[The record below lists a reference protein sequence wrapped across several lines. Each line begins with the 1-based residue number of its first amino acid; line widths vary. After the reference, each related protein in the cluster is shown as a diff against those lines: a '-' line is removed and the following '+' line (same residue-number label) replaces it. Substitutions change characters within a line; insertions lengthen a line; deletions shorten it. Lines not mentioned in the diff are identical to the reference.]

1 MSPAGREMESGDKQM
16 SDTRKRRSTV
26 ILLFELLRDIMVFI
40 DLELKLA
47 IAEFRRNIGSAKRG
61 VILMAIGL
69 FLLLLSLLIL
79 TFSAIA
85 ALAIVLP
92 LWLASL
98 VVGALFA
105 ASGLWF
111 VLTGK
116 KRISKA
122 SPLPRES
129 LERIRTVS
137 RKLKE

>member
-1 MSPAGREMESGDKQM
+1 MAEAKK
-16 SDTRKRRSTV
+16 RKSTV
-26 ILLFELLRDIMVFI
+26 IALFDLLRDVTVLI

-47 IAEFRRNIGSAKRG
+47 IAEVRRNIGSAKRG
-61 VILMAIGL
+61 VILMTIGL
-69 FLLLLSLLIL
+69 FLLLMSLLIL
-79 TFSAIA
+79 TWSAIA

-98 VVGALFA
+98 AVGALFA

-116 KRISKA
+116 NRLSKA

-129 LERIRTVS
+129 IERTRSLS
-137 RKLKE
+137 RKLKG